1 MEVVVTPTL
10 PQRLPRRK
18 KKTKVRES
26 LEDHLNLVNLLK
38 IIGLSFAGST
48 TGSSTGYK
56 TIARACRIDRVAEEL
71 NIEAFTG
78 QTVNF
83 SDKTDPQ
90 VRYEL
95 GFSSLSAVTINGDKY
110 YQVGTVS

>member
-38 IIGLSFAGST
+38 IIGLTFDASQNRTYFFLAFELYSKPRFPST
-48 TGSSTGYK
+48 
-56 TIARACRIDRVAEEL
+56 
-71 NIEAFTG
+71 
-78 QTVNF
+78 
-83 SDKTDPQ
+83 
-90 VRYEL
+90 
-95 GFSSLSAVTINGDKY
+95 
-110 YQVGTVS
+110 